1 MESDRGAEPATLAP
15 PVSLAKKII
24 EKTSGPASSVSRLI
38 AFDYAETEVTRG
50 QAPSLILPDDECDAG
65 AMAAIDT
72 TFQQKLAGIRRLPKH
87 ERPYA
92 RRAAKDER
100 ASALRALRDRRSATR
115 QFRRYLLRLRGLVP

>member
-15 PVSLAKKII
+15 PVSLAKKITD
-24 EKTSGPASSVSRLI
+24 ETSGPVNSGWYSI
-38 AFDYAETEVTRG
+38 AFDCAETEVTSG
-50 QAPSLILPDDECDAG
+50 QEPSVILPDDECDAA

-92 RRAAKDER
+92 RRAAMDER
-100 ASALRALRDRRSATR
+100 ASALRALRDRHSATR